1 MYTHKAPD
9 IYHSLLF
16 TINHCHCQIHFHPF
30 PLPSTSASLELIGR
44 QISLHC
50 LSTKISKM
58 CPKKSAPAPNTHHHR
73 NRTPLPYLFLQCF
86 HLCLPH
92 HDIALFTFGPGSRQ
106 SRVWRCIDG
115 WRRLFSTIAIVDL
128 QGATVNNKT
137 TTQQEHNNKNGV
149 GLKQQDDQESN
160 HNPQPTT
167 HTPHPTTHT
176 PQPIL
181 PYLRAAFNCIS
192 NSFTRSMAKDPPAPP
207 ANTFFSNS

>member
-1 MYTHKAPD
+1 MYTIAPD
-9 IYHSLLF
+9 IYHYHSLLF
-16 TINHCHCQIHFHPF
+16 TLNHCHCQIHFHPF

-160 HNPQPTT
+160 HNPQPTPHNQFSRTSVLPSIAFPIPSLVQWPKT
-167 HTPHPTTHT
+167 HQHHP
-176 PQPIL
+176 QILFFPIL
-181 PYLRAAFNCIS
+181 
-192 NSFTRSMAKDPPAPP
+192 D
-207 ANTFFSNS
+207 FFGSIL